1 MTITLASAVRD
12 RIQIMDTYVSN
23 IAAIASPSTS
33 YPSIAKSIHDIVHLL
48 KSHLNL
54 GELKSVS
61 VKLSVKANAFPS
73 DEPPPSS
80 TPPQSPGYFHLVN
93 HATFTQSQSRAHR
106 IIRQL
111 HDTIP
116 HDTVEEI
123 AQRIL
128 RSRRITRTD
137 QISLL
142 NITLSH
148 ITLNAKEKAL
158 VDKIFDGLKLGIL
171 KVVD

>member
-12 RIQIMDTYVSN
+12 RIQVMDTYVSN
-23 IAAIASPSTS
+23 IAEIASSSPP

-48 KSHLNL
+48 ERYLNL

-61 VKLSVKANAFPS
+61 VKLSVQAGALSRHSTSATASSSRSTGYFCLG
-73 DEPPPSS
+73 DRS
-80 TPPQSPGYFHLVN
+80 TPPS
-93 HATFTQSQSRAHR
+93 TQSKAHR
-106 IIRQL
+106 ILKQL
-111 HDTIP
+111 HHTIP

-128 RSRRITRTD
+128 ENRRITRTD